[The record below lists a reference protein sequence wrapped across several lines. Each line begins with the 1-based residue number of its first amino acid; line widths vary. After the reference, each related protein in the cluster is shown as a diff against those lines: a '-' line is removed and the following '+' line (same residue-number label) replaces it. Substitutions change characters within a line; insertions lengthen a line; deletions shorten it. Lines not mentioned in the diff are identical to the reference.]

1 MTVSQQAKG
10 SSSWA
15 LFDAS
20 QVEHYLLQLL
30 SVLVLRASCHDTVCP
45 FSTLSLHHNLDL
57 MQNDIT
63 ISSLSMNPDA
73 YNDGSFDAH
82 LDSTIFLSYFQ
93 HFLLIHVCLHAND
106 CYLINS
112 L

>member
-30 SVLVLRASCHDTVCP
+30 SVLVRASCHDTVRLCP
-45 FSTLSLHHNLDL
+45 FITLSLHHNLDL

-82 LDSTIFLSYFQ
+82 LDSSFLSCFK
-93 HFLLIHVCLHAND
+93 HFLLIHTSLHAND
-106 CYLINS
+106 CYFINS